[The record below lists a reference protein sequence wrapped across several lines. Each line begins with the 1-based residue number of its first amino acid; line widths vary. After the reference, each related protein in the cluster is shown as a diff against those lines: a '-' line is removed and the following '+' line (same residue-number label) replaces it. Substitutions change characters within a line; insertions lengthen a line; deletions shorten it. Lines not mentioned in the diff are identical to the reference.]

1 MEKIVYE
8 IKIDE
13 IAKFLE
19 RPNRFICKAQLKNGE
34 IITAHVHD
42 SGRIKELLYPENTIF
57 LRHAKDIKNRKT
69 EWDLIGALA
78 EDGEEILLNSSF
90 HRYISENILKDCE
103 ISPFGKIDSLKAEV
117 KNGHS
122 RLDYLIEKNNIKI
135 WIEVKG
141 VSLSVNKRAIFPD
154 APSERA
160 SKHLNTLM
168 EIKKN
173 GERACIL
180 FLVFRNSDSFIP
192 NLETDKLFFDT
203 FYKALENG
211 IEVYFIQLKL
221 KNGKIFY
228 TDKKIYIENKSN
240 FYKK

>member
-1 MEKIVYE
+1 MEKLIYKIE
-8 IKIDE
+8 INE

-19 RPNRFICKAQLKNGE
+19 RPNRFICNAKLKNGD
-34 IITAHVHD
+34 IVIAHVHD
-42 SGRIKELLYPENTIF
+42 SGRIKELLYPENTVF
-57 LRHAKDIKNRKT
+57 LRRAKDMSKRKT

-90 HRYISENILKDCE
+90 HRYISENILRDFE
-103 ISPFGKIDSLKAEV
+103 ISPFGEVDLVKAEV

-122 RLDYLIEKNNIKI
+122 RLDYMLEKDNKKI
-135 WIEVKG
+135 WVEVKG

-160 SKHLNTLM
+160 TKHLNTLM

-173 GERACIL
+173 GERACVL
-180 FLVFRNSDSFIP
+180 LLVFRDSDSFIP
-192 NLETDKLFFDT
+192 NYETDKLFFET

-211 IEVYFIQLKL
+211 VEVYPIQLKL
-221 KNGKIFY
+221 KNGEIFY
-228 TDKKIYIENKSN
+228 TDKKRDFKVP
-240 FYKK
+240 FCL